1 MPTTLKDKM
10 RSLDPRRRAKVE
22 ARAAELIAEEMSLRD
37 LRRARAK
44 TQESLAKEL
53 GIGQEGIS
61 RLEKRADL
69 LLSTLRSYVEAMG
82 GKLRL
87 IAEFPDRPPVSISG
101 VADVERGSRRY
112 GTGSGRRRATR
123 VHPDPSHS
131 RTARK
136 LVRA

>member
-61 RLEKRADL
+61 RLEKRTDL
-69 LLSTLRSYVEAMG
+69 LLSTLRTYVEAMG

-101 VADVERGSRRY
+101 VADVE
-112 GTGSGRRRATR
+112 TR
-123 VHPDPSHS
+123 DAD
-131 RTARK
+131 TAENPGPRPVNNAPRCASPPGPK
-136 LVRA
+136 